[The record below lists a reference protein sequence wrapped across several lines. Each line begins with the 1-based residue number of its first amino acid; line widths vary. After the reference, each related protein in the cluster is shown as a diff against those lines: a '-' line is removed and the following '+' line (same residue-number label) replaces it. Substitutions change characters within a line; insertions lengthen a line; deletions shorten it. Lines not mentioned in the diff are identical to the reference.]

1 MDVQISL
8 MEGTGKSPR
17 MLPTLY
23 TSKKCRSASKWHAAV
38 NLLITLYVDGLLC
51 MKGIYFTDSVD
62 VNWLV
67 F

>member
-1 MDVQISL
+1 

-17 MLPTLY
+17 MLPMLD
-23 TSKKCRSASKWHAAV
+23 TSKKCRSAPEWHAAV
-38 NLLITLYVDGLLC
+38 NLLITLYADGLLR
-51 MKGIYFTDSVD
+51 MKGICSTDSVD